1 MEFVHKSVLFD
12 EAIKA
17 LDLNENKIIVDGT
30 AGGGGHSGEIA
41 KRAKRVIS
49 IDQDPDAIAVLNER
63 LGDKE
68 NVTIVH
74 DNYSNIKNIISNLN
88 IEKIDGLLLDLGVS
102 SFQLDTAE
110 RGFSFH
116 KDAPLDM
123 RMSKS
128 GLSAYDVV
136 NNYDWIKDIN
146 TLDFLRDYG
155 KFFNVNYML
164 DKDIVRRRLD
174 AGITYTEFSYMIL
187 QALDF
192 KYLHEHNNVDLQCA
206 GSDQWGNITAG
217 IDLIRKK
224 TGQEVYGFT
233 MPLILDKFGNKFGKS
248 EGNALWL
255 DKNKTSPY
263 EIYQYLV
270 NTDDSKVVEYLKVF
284 TFLSHE
290 EINKLEEKV
299 KTEPEKREAQK
310 ALASEVVRFLHGE
323 EELQE
328 AIKLTECLFTGN
340 VKELTDE
347 EIEMVFKG
355 MPTIET
361 KEDTIINIMT
371 NNDIASSKREA
382 REFLSNNAIT
392 LDGEIINDENYII
405 TNNKKNHIIRRGKKK
420 YYLIKIN

>member
-63 LGDKE
+63 LGDKK

-136 NNYDWIKDIN
+136 NNYDERQLADIIYRYGEEKFSRRIAANIVKARAEKPIKTTFELVDIIKSSMPQKAMRDAHPARRTFQAIRIEVN
-146 TLDFLRDYG
+146 AELDVLKSTLEDAFDILAPGGRIAIITFHSLEDRIVKEQFAKWCQGCTCPKEFPVCVCG
-155 KFFNVNYML
+155 K
-164 DKDIVRRRLD
+164 KPK
-174 AGITYTEFSYMIL
+174 GKT
-187 QALDF
+187 F
-192 KYLHEHNNVDLQCA
+192 K
-206 GSDQWGNITAG
+206 SI
-217 IDLIRKK
+217 
-224 TGQEVYGFT
+224 
-233 MPLILDKFGNKFGKS
+233 
-248 EGNALWL
+248 
-255 DKNKTSPY
+255 SP
-263 EIYQYLV
+263 
-270 NTDDSKVVEYLKVF
+270 SK
-284 TFLSHE
+284 E
-290 EINKLEEKV
+290 ELEEN
-299 KTEPEKREAQK
+299 PRARSSRLRIFEK
-310 ALASEVVRFLHGE
+310 F
-323 EELQE
+323 
-328 AIKLTECLFTGN
+328 
-340 VKELTDE
+340 
-347 EIEMVFKG
+347 
-355 MPTIET
+355 
-361 KEDTIINIMT
+361 
-371 NNDIASSKREA
+371 
-382 REFLSNNAIT
+382 
-392 LDGEIINDENYII
+392 
-405 TNNKKNHIIRRGKKK
+405 
-420 YYLIKIN
+420 

>member
-136 NNYDWIKDIN
+136 NNYDERQLADIIYRYGEEKFSRRIAANIVKARAKKPIETTFELVDIIKSSMPQKAMRDAHPARRTFQAIRIEVNAELDVLKSTLEVAFDILAPGGRIAII
-146 TLDFLRDYG
+146 TFHSLEDRIVKEQFAKWCQGCTCPKEFPVCVCG
-155 KFFNVNYML
+155 K
-164 DKDIVRRRLD
+164 KPK
-174 AGITYTEFSYMIL
+174 GKT
-187 QALDF
+187 F
-192 KYLHEHNNVDLQCA
+192 K
-206 GSDQWGNITAG
+206 SI
-217 IDLIRKK
+217 
-224 TGQEVYGFT
+224 
-233 MPLILDKFGNKFGKS
+233 
-248 EGNALWL
+248 
-255 DKNKTSPY
+255 SP
-263 EIYQYLV
+263 
-270 NTDDSKVVEYLKVF
+270 SK
-284 TFLSHE
+284 E
-290 EINKLEEKV
+290 ELEEN
-299 KTEPEKREAQK
+299 PRARSSRLRIFEK
-310 ALASEVVRFLHGE
+310 F
-323 EELQE
+323 
-328 AIKLTECLFTGN
+328 
-340 VKELTDE
+340 
-347 EIEMVFKG
+347 
-355 MPTIET
+355 
-361 KEDTIINIMT
+361 
-371 NNDIASSKREA
+371 
-382 REFLSNNAIT
+382 
-392 LDGEIINDENYII
+392 
-405 TNNKKNHIIRRGKKK
+405 
-420 YYLIKIN
+420 

>member
-30 AGGGGHSGEIA
+30 AGGGGHSGEIV

-136 NNYDWIKDIN
+136 NNYDERQLADIIYRYGEEKFSRRIAANIVKARAKKPIETTFELVDIIKSSMPQKAMRDAHPARRTFQAIRIEVNAELDVLKSTLEDAFDILAPGGRIAII
-146 TLDFLRDYG
+146 TFHSLEDRIVKEQFAKWCQGCTCPKEFPVCVCG
-155 KFFNVNYML
+155 K
-164 DKDIVRRRLD
+164 KPK
-174 AGITYTEFSYMIL
+174 GKT
-187 QALDF
+187 F
-192 KYLHEHNNVDLQCA
+192 K
-206 GSDQWGNITAG
+206 SI
-217 IDLIRKK
+217 
-224 TGQEVYGFT
+224 
-233 MPLILDKFGNKFGKS
+233 
-248 EGNALWL
+248 
-255 DKNKTSPY
+255 SP
-263 EIYQYLV
+263 
-270 NTDDSKVVEYLKVF
+270 SK
-284 TFLSHE
+284 E
-290 EINKLEEKV
+290 ELEEN
-299 KTEPEKREAQK
+299 PRARSSRLRIFEK
-310 ALASEVVRFLHGE
+310 F
-323 EELQE
+323 
-328 AIKLTECLFTGN
+328 
-340 VKELTDE
+340 
-347 EIEMVFKG
+347 
-355 MPTIET
+355 
-361 KEDTIINIMT
+361 
-371 NNDIASSKREA
+371 
-382 REFLSNNAIT
+382 
-392 LDGEIINDENYII
+392 
-405 TNNKKNHIIRRGKKK
+405 
-420 YYLIKIN
+420 

>member
-136 NNYDWIKDIN
+136 NNYDERQLADIIYRYGEEKFSRRIAANIVKARAKKPIETTFELVDIIKSSMPQKAIRDAHPARRTFQAIRIEVNAELDVLKSTLEDAFDILAPGGRIAII
-146 TLDFLRDYG
+146 TFHSLEDRIVKEQFAKWCQGCTCPKEFPVCVCG
-155 KFFNVNYML
+155 K
-164 DKDIVRRRLD
+164 KPKGK
-174 AGITYTEFSYMIL
+174 A
-187 QALDF
+187 F
-192 KYLHEHNNVDLQCA
+192 K
-206 GSDQWGNITAG
+206 SI
-217 IDLIRKK
+217 
-224 TGQEVYGFT
+224 
-233 MPLILDKFGNKFGKS
+233 
-248 EGNALWL
+248 
-255 DKNKTSPY
+255 SP
-263 EIYQYLV
+263 
-270 NTDDSKVVEYLKVF
+270 SK
-284 TFLSHE
+284 E
-290 EINKLEEKV
+290 ELEEN
-299 KTEPEKREAQK
+299 PRARSSRLRIFEK
-310 ALASEVVRFLHGE
+310 F
-323 EELQE
+323 
-328 AIKLTECLFTGN
+328 
-340 VKELTDE
+340 
-347 EIEMVFKG
+347 
-355 MPTIET
+355 
-361 KEDTIINIMT
+361 
-371 NNDIASSKREA
+371 
-382 REFLSNNAIT
+382 
-392 LDGEIINDENYII
+392 
-405 TNNKKNHIIRRGKKK
+405 
-420 YYLIKIN
+420 

>member
-88 IEKIDGLLLDLGVS
+88 IEQIDGLLLDLGVS

-136 NNYDWIKDIN
+136 NNYDERQLADIIYRYGEEKFSRRIAANIVKARAKKPIETTFELVDIIKSSMSQKAMRDAHPARRTFQAIRIEVNAELDVLKSTLEDAFDILAPGGRIAII
-146 TLDFLRDYG
+146 TFHSLEDRIVKEQFAKWCQGCTCPKEFPVCVCG
-155 KFFNVNYML
+155 K
-164 DKDIVRRRLD
+164 KPK
-174 AGITYTEFSYMIL
+174 GKT
-187 QALDF
+187 F
-192 KYLHEHNNVDLQCA
+192 K
-206 GSDQWGNITAG
+206 SI
-217 IDLIRKK
+217 
-224 TGQEVYGFT
+224 
-233 MPLILDKFGNKFGKS
+233 
-248 EGNALWL
+248 
-255 DKNKTSPY
+255 SP
-263 EIYQYLV
+263 
-270 NTDDSKVVEYLKVF
+270 SK
-284 TFLSHE
+284 E
-290 EINKLEEKV
+290 ELEEN
-299 KTEPEKREAQK
+299 PRARSSRLRNFEK
-310 ALASEVVRFLHGE
+310 F
-323 EELQE
+323 
-328 AIKLTECLFTGN
+328 
-340 VKELTDE
+340 
-347 EIEMVFKG
+347 
-355 MPTIET
+355 
-361 KEDTIINIMT
+361 
-371 NNDIASSKREA
+371 
-382 REFLSNNAIT
+382 
-392 LDGEIINDENYII
+392 
-405 TNNKKNHIIRRGKKK
+405 
-420 YYLIKIN
+420 

>member
-136 NNYDWIKDIN
+136 NNYDERQLADIIYRYGEEKFSRRIAANIVKARAEKPIETTFELVDIIKSSMPQKAMRDSHPARRTFQAIRIEVNAELDVLKSTLEDAFDILAPGGRIAII
-146 TLDFLRDYG
+146 TFHSLEDRIVKEQFAKWCQGCTCPKEFPVCVCG
-155 KFFNVNYML
+155 K
-164 DKDIVRRRLD
+164 KPK
-174 AGITYTEFSYMIL
+174 GKT
-187 QALDF
+187 F
-192 KYLHEHNNVDLQCA
+192 K
-206 GSDQWGNITAG
+206 SI
-217 IDLIRKK
+217 
-224 TGQEVYGFT
+224 
-233 MPLILDKFGNKFGKS
+233 
-248 EGNALWL
+248 
-255 DKNKTSPY
+255 SP
-263 EIYQYLV
+263 
-270 NTDDSKVVEYLKVF
+270 SK
-284 TFLSHE
+284 E
-290 EINKLEEKV
+290 ELEEN
-299 KTEPEKREAQK
+299 PRARSSRLRIFEK
-310 ALASEVVRFLHGE
+310 F
-323 EELQE
+323 
-328 AIKLTECLFTGN
+328 
-340 VKELTDE
+340 
-347 EIEMVFKG
+347 
-355 MPTIET
+355 
-361 KEDTIINIMT
+361 
-371 NNDIASSKREA
+371 
-382 REFLSNNAIT
+382 
-392 LDGEIINDENYII
+392 
-405 TNNKKNHIIRRGKKK
+405 
-420 YYLIKIN
+420 

>member
-49 IDQDPDAIAVLNER
+49 IDQDPDAITVLNER

-136 NNYDWIKDIN
+136 NNYDERQLADIIY
-146 TLDFLRDYG
+146 RYG
-155 KFFNVNYML
+155 
-164 DKDIVRRRLD
+164 
-174 AGITYTEFSYMIL
+174 
-187 QALDF
+187 
-192 KYLHEHNNVDLQCA
+192 
-206 GSDQWGNITAG
+206 
-217 IDLIRKK
+217 
-224 TGQEVYGFT
+224 
-233 MPLILDKFGNKFGKS
+233 
-248 EGNALWL
+248 
-255 DKNKTSPY
+255 
-263 EIYQYLV
+263 
-270 NTDDSKVVEYLKVF
+270 
-284 TFLSHE
+284 
-290 EINKLEEKV
+290 EEKFSRRIAANIV
-299 KTEPEKREAQK
+299 KARAEK
-310 ALASEVVRFLHGE
+310 
-323 EELQE
+323 
-328 AIKLTECLFTGN
+328 
-340 VKELTDE
+340 
-347 EIEMVFKG
+347 
-355 MPTIET
+355 TIET
-361 KEDTIINIMT
+361 TFELVDIIKSSMPQKAMRDAHPARRTFQAIRIEVNAELDVLKSTLEDAF
-371 NNDIASSKREA
+371 DILAPGGRIA
-382 REFLSNNAIT
+382 
-392 LDGEIINDENYII
+392 II
-405 TNNKKNHIIRRGKKK
+405 TFHSLEDRIVKEQFAKWCQGCTCPKEFPVCVCGKKPK
-420 YYLIKIN
+420 GKTFKSISPSKEELEENPRARSSRLRIFEKF

>member
-49 IDQDPDAIAVLNER
+49 IDQDPDSIAVLNER

-136 NNYDWIKDIN
+136 NNYDERQLADIIYRYGEEKFSRRIAANIVKARAKKPIETTFELVDIIKSSMPQKAMRDAHPARRTFQAIRIEVNAELDVLKSTLEDAFDILAPGGRIAII
-146 TLDFLRDYG
+146 TFHSLEDRIVKEQFAKWCQGCTCPKEFPVCVCG
-155 KFFNVNYML
+155 K
-164 DKDIVRRRLD
+164 KPK
-174 AGITYTEFSYMIL
+174 GKT
-187 QALDF
+187 F
-192 KYLHEHNNVDLQCA
+192 K
-206 GSDQWGNITAG
+206 SI
-217 IDLIRKK
+217 
-224 TGQEVYGFT
+224 
-233 MPLILDKFGNKFGKS
+233 
-248 EGNALWL
+248 
-255 DKNKTSPY
+255 SP
-263 EIYQYLV
+263 
-270 NTDDSKVVEYLKVF
+270 SK
-284 TFLSHE
+284 E
-290 EINKLEEKV
+290 ELEEN
-299 KTEPEKREAQK
+299 PRARSSRLRIFEK
-310 ALASEVVRFLHGE
+310 F
-323 EELQE
+323 
-328 AIKLTECLFTGN
+328 
-340 VKELTDE
+340 
-347 EIEMVFKG
+347 
-355 MPTIET
+355 
-361 KEDTIINIMT
+361 
-371 NNDIASSKREA
+371 
-382 REFLSNNAIT
+382 
-392 LDGEIINDENYII
+392 
-405 TNNKKNHIIRRGKKK
+405 
-420 YYLIKIN
+420 

>member
-49 IDQDPDAIAVLNER
+49 IDQDPDAITVLNER

-136 NNYDWIKDIN
+136 NNYDERQLADIIYRYGEEKFSRRIATNIVKARAKKPIETTFELVDIIKSSMPQKAMRDAHPARRTFQAIRIEVNAELDVLKSTLEDAFDILAPGGRIAII
-146 TLDFLRDYG
+146 TFHSLEDRIVKEQFAKWCQGCTCPKEFPVCVCG
-155 KFFNVNYML
+155 K
-164 DKDIVRRRLD
+164 KPK
-174 AGITYTEFSYMIL
+174 GKT
-187 QALDF
+187 F
-192 KYLHEHNNVDLQCA
+192 K
-206 GSDQWGNITAG
+206 SI
-217 IDLIRKK
+217 
-224 TGQEVYGFT
+224 
-233 MPLILDKFGNKFGKS
+233 
-248 EGNALWL
+248 
-255 DKNKTSPY
+255 SP
-263 EIYQYLV
+263 
-270 NTDDSKVVEYLKVF
+270 SK
-284 TFLSHE
+284 E
-290 EINKLEEKV
+290 ELEEN
-299 KTEPEKREAQK
+299 PSARSSRLRIFEK
-310 ALASEVVRFLHGE
+310 F
-323 EELQE
+323 
-328 AIKLTECLFTGN
+328 
-340 VKELTDE
+340 
-347 EIEMVFKG
+347 
-355 MPTIET
+355 
-361 KEDTIINIMT
+361 
-371 NNDIASSKREA
+371 
-382 REFLSNNAIT
+382 
-392 LDGEIINDENYII
+392 
-405 TNNKKNHIIRRGKKK
+405 
-420 YYLIKIN
+420 